1 MNESMNVLVQK
12 VAGAVSNLVLSVA
25 ERNSDDTCLFIAYQ
39 PDVPAEM
46 KLVEDEE

>member
-1 MNESMNVLVQK
+1 MNESMNILMRK
-12 VAGAVSNLVLSVA
+12 VAGAVSDLVLSVA
-25 ERNSDDTCLFIAYQ
+25 ERSSDDTCLFIAFQ

>member
-1 MNESMNVLVQK
+1 MNESMNTLMRK
-12 VAGAVSNLVLSVA
+12 VAGAVSNLALSVA